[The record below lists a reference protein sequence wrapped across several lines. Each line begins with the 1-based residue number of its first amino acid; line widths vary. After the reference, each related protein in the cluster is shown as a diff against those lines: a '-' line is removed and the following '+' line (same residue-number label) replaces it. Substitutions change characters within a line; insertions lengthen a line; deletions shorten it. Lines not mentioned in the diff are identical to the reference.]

1 MYSKILDRIIS
12 VIEVLLMILLAA
24 AILIVGTQIVFR
36 YIFHNPLSW
45 SEQGARC
52 IFIWLTMLSV
62 PCIFRRRGMIAFD
75 LIINHLPRKAKILM
89 EILVQFIILF
99 FAGYYLTVSV
109 QQCIVTG
116 SRVMA
121 GVEIPQ
127 NLIYIS
133 QPISMSLLI
142 LVMVEQFIDSVR
154 AFGKGAEK

>member
-1 MYSKILDRIIS
+1 MYSKILDRIIA
-12 VIEVLLMILLAA
+12 VIEALLMFLLAA
-24 AILIVGTQIVFR
+24 AIVIVGTQIVFR
-36 YIFHNPLSW
+36 YIFNSPLSW

-62 PCIFRRRGMIAFD
+62 PCIFRRKGMIAFD
-75 LIINHLPRKAKILM
+75 LITSHLPRKARILM

-99 FAGYYLTVSV
+99 FACYYLIVSI

-142 LVMVEQFIDSVR
+142 LVMLEQFFESVR
-154 AFGKGAEK
+154 ALRKGAEK